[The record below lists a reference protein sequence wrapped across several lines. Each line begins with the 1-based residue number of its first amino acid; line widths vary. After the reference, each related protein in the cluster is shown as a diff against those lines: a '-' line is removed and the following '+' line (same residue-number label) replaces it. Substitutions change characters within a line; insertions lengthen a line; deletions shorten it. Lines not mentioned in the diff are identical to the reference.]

1 MILGYDPNDSAFL
14 ELVKAVILGTYTV
27 FQYDPSEELYAR
39 MRKVPVASLEG
50 VDIPEAEMKELKA
63 RLKGAEKNLL
73 NIQRH
78 CKGDASETGLVQ
90 FV

>member
-1 MILGYDPNDSAFL
+1 
-14 ELVKAVILGTYTV
+14 
-27 FQYDPSEELYAR
+27 
-39 MRKVPVASLEG
+39 MRKVPVSSLEG
-50 VDIPEAEMKELKA
+50 VNIPVLEMEELKA
-63 RLKGAEKNLL
+63 RLRAAEQNLL

>member
-1 MILGYDPNDSAFL
+1 
-14 ELVKAVILGTYTV
+14 
-27 FQYDPSEELYAR
+27 

-50 VDIPEAEMKELKA
+50 VEIPVLEMKELKA
-63 RLKGAEKNLL
+63 RLRGAEKNLL
-73 NIQRH
+73 NIQKN